1 MGQGPVG
8 VRDRFANFAS
18 IEVVQTSANS
28 LTFASLATNMGF
40 LGRRD
45 QALAMVI
52 DEIQYSPGR
61 TGAALMTAA
70 NDHITLALT
79 TSDQIT
85 DLEDLTDN
93 RLLDF
98 HEIFMQVIGTPTA
111 IAFIEFPFRKQ
122 FFPPIITAERTLF
135 VAIRTAGLASAVTSR
150 IRILFRVE
158 TLTGAELVELSEV
171 FRLTS

>member
-1 MGQGPVG
+1 MGAGAP

-18 IEVVQTSANS
+18 IEVVQTGANV
-28 LTFASLATNMGF
+28 LTFGSLATNMGF

-61 TGAALMTAA
+61 TALALA
-70 NDHITLALT
+70 SAGGDHITLALT

-98 HEIFMQVIGTPTA
+98 HELMNSSIGTVGSHV
-111 IAFIEFPFRKQ
+111 FLQFPFRKQ

-135 VAIRTAGLASAVTSR
+135 MAILTAGLASAITSR
-150 IRILFRVE
+150 LRILFRVE

>member
-8 VRDRFANFAS
+8 IRDRFANVAS
-18 IEVVQTSANS
+18 IQNLQSAANT

-52 DEIQYSPGR
+52 DEIQYSPLV
-61 TGAALMTAA
+61 ANLALMSASLDQIA
-70 NDHITLALT
+70 MALT
-79 TSDQIT
+79 ISDQVT
-85 DLEDLTDN
+85 DLEDLTDR

-98 HEIFMQVIGTPTA
+98 HSISRLDLGTAASGIFVNLPK
-111 IAFIEFPFRKQ
+111 RKQ
-122 FFPPIITAERTLF
+122 FFPPLITAERTLF
-135 VAIRTAGLASAVTSR
+135 LAVDSVGLASAITTR

-171 FRLTS
+171 FRLTG

>member
-1 MGQGPVG
+1 MAAAKA

-18 IEVVQTSANS
+18 IEVTQSAANT

-45 QALAMVI
+45 QALAMII
-52 DEIQYSPGR
+52 DEIQYSPGAA
-61 TGAALMTAA
+61 GLALMTG
-70 NDHITLALT
+70 NQDDIIIGLT
-79 TSDQIT
+79 TSDQIL

-98 HEIFMQVIGTPTA
+98 HGIFRIDLGTA
-111 IAFIEFPFRKQ
+111 ASASLEQFPWRKQ

-135 VAIRTAGLASAVTSR
+135 AACNSSGLASALTVR
-150 IRILFRVE
+150 LRILYRVE
-158 TLTGAELVELSEV
+158 TLSGSELVELSEV

>member
-1 MGQGPVG
+1 MAAA

-18 IEVVQTSANS
+18 IQVVQSAANT

-52 DEIQYSPGR
+52 DEIQYSPGL
-61 TGAALMTAA
+61 TGVQLMTTSAD
-70 NDHITLALT
+70 NIIMGLT

-98 HEIFMQVIGTPTA
+98 NAIVRHDGGTA
-111 IAFIEFPFRKQ
+111 GNFVFRRFPDRKQ
-122 FFPPIITAERTLF
+122 FFPPIISAERTLYLA
-135 VAIRTAGLASAVTSR
+135 VNSVGLASAITSR

-158 TLTGAELVELSEV
+158 TLTGSELVELSEV

>member
-1 MGQGPVG
+1 MGQGPQG

-18 IEVVQTSANS
+18 IEVTQSAANT
-28 LTFASLATNMGF
+28 LTFASLSTNMGF

-52 DEIQYSPGR
+52 DEIQYSPGK
-61 TGAALMTAA
+61 TGLDLMSATG
-70 NDHITLALT
+70 DQILMGLT

-98 HEIFMQVIGTPTA
+98 NQVMRHDGGTA
-111 IAFIEFPFRKQ
+111 ASHVFRRFPDRKQ
-122 FFPPIITAERTLF
+122 FFPPIISAERTLF
-135 VAIRTAGLASAVTSR
+135 LGCDSTGLASAITVR
-150 IRILFRVE
+150 MRILFRVE
-158 TLTGAELVELSEV
+158 TLTGPELVELSEV